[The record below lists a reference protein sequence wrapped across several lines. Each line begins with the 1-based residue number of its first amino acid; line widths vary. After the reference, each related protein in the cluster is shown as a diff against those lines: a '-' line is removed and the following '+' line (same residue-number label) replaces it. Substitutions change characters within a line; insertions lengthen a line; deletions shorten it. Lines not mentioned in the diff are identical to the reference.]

1 MVPSSAAVGSLA
13 ELVDDCAALSA
24 KVARQLS
31 TPGALLLPAPAREC
45 IRELAH
51 LVTRIAVE
59 VKQCPCKRSNP

>member
-1 MVPSSAAVGSLA
+1 MVPSSAAVGSLE

-45 IRELAH
+45 IRSHAS
-51 LVTRIAVE
+51 
-59 VKQCPCKRSNP
+59 RSR